1 MAKSVIER
9 IIAYILVL
17 IGLSILVF
25 ILVRVMPGDTA
36 RIALGPRAPEETV
49 EALRER
55 MHLKEPIPVQYAYWI
70 RDMLKGDFGESIITK
85 RPVAQD
91 IKSFLP
97 ATLEIALLAS
107 VLIAI
112 FGIVLGVISTKY
124 AGKWQDGIIRTLS
137 YFGIVA
143 PAFMWGVLIMLLFA
157 YLVPILP
164 VSGRLSAGV
173 TPPKTVTGM
182 YITDFLLEGNFA
194 GAWDAFRHIVM
205 PAVVLSFAGLSQS
218 ARITRSSMIDNV
230 KKPYADAERAYGIPE
245 RKILYKYLLKPSMN
259 ATITTMCM
267 DIAGVFAGSYIIEQI
282 FGFPGLSQYGLR
294 AMLNKDVFAVSAVI
308 MVDGVIVTI
317 FNLIADI
324 IIRALD
330 PRVRLS

>member
-1 MAKSVIER
+1 MVKSVIER
-9 IIAYILVL
+9 VIAYILVL
-17 IGLSILVF
+17 FGLSILVF

-55 MHLKEPIPVQYAYWI
+55 MHLKDPIPVQYGYWL

-97 ATLEIALLAS
+97 ATLEIAVLAA

-112 FGIVLGVISTKY
+112 FGIVLGVVSTKY

-164 VSGRLSAGV
+164 VSGRL
-173 TPPKTVTGM
+173 
-182 YITDFLLEGNFA
+182 TD
-194 GAWDAFRHIVM
+194 RKS
-205 PAVVLSFAGLSQS
+205 VV
-218 ARITRSSMIDNV
+218 
-230 KKPYADAERAYGIPE
+230 
-245 RKILYKYLLKPSMN
+245 
-259 ATITTMCM
+259 
-267 DIAGVFAGSYIIEQI
+267 
-282 FGFPGLSQYGLR
+282 
-294 AMLNKDVFAVSAVI
+294 
-308 MVDGVIVTI
+308 
-317 FNLIADI
+317 
-324 IIRALD
+324 
-330 PRVRLS
+330 